1 MVVQCGGRSGHRGQN
16 GDGRGMNPQVAAAG
30 AHNETKLRPGGTFA
44 AAAAVVAVVATVLAA
59 VATPQQIG
67 DRHQPPASGPRSRE
81 RSGRQQGVHW
91 VWSCRE
97 REQRTETLD

>member
-44 AAAAVVAVVATVLAA
+44 AAAAVVATVVAA